1 LDRSRLMPTLKQARN
16 GLWGSLIIFLG
27 LLAFQFVVLLGAR
40 TLYAQE
46 VDLSSVEIK
55 WKTCAACHGT
65 KAEGKPGFPSLN
77 WMEEDYI
84 VEALTDYKQMIN
96 RGDMS
101 GIMFG
106 QAATLSDEE
115 IELMAKYIKEM
126 IND

>member
-1 LDRSRLMPTLKQARN
+1 MPTLKQARN

-27 LLAFQFVVLLGAR
+27 LLAFQGVVLFYGS
-40 TLYAQE
+40 TLYAEE
-46 VDLSSVEIK
+46 VDFSSVEMK
-55 WKTCAACHGT
+55 WKTCAACHGNE
-65 KAEGKPGFPSLN
+65 AQGKPGFPSLN

-115 IELMAKYIKEM
+115 VVLMAKYIKEKL
-126 IND
+126 NSE

>member
-1 LDRSRLMPTLKQARN
+1 MKQARQ
-16 GLWGSLIIFLG
+16 GIWGSVIIFLA
-27 LLAFQFVVLLGAR
+27 LLTFQFVVLLGAR

-46 VDLSSVEIK
+46 VDFSTVEMK
-55 WKTCAACHGT
+55 WKTCAACHGN
-65 KAEGKPGFPSLN
+65 KAQGKPGFPSLKWN
-77 WMEEDYI
+77 EEETI

-115 IELMAKYIKEM
+115 IILMAKYIKEM
-126 IND
+126 NDD

>member
-1 LDRSRLMPTLKQARN
+1 MPTLKQARN
-16 GLWGSLIIFLG
+16 GLWGSLIIFLA
-27 LLAFQFVVLLGAR
+27 LLAFQFIVLLGSR

-46 VDLSSVEIK
+46 VDFSSVEMK
-55 WKTCAACHGT
+55 WKTCAACHGNE
-65 KAEGKPGFPSLN
+65 AQGKPGFPSLN

-106 QAATLSDEE
+106 QAATLTDEE
-115 IELMAKYIKEM
+115 VVLMAKYIKE
-126 IND
+126 ISND

>member
-1 LDRSRLMPTLKQARN
+1 MPTVKQART
-16 GLWGSLIIFLG
+16 GLWGSAIIFLA
-27 LLAFQFVVLLGAR
+27 LLAFQGVVLFYGS

-46 VDLSSVEIK
+46 VDFSSVEIK
-55 WKTCAACHGT
+55 WKTCAACHGA
-65 KAEGKPGFPSLN
+65 KAQGKPGFPSLN

-115 IELMAKYIKEM
+115 IDKMAKYIKEVLA
-126 IND
+126 ND

>member
-1 LDRSRLMPTLKQARN
+1 MPTLKQARA
-16 GLWGSLIIFLG
+16 GLWGCAIGFVG
-27 LLAFQFVVLLGAR
+27 LLAFQFVVLMGAR

-46 VDLSSVEIK
+46 VDFSSVEMK
-55 WKTCAACHGT
+55 WKTCAACHGN

-77 WMEEDYI
+77 WMEEEYI

-115 IELMAKYIKEM
+115 IVLMSKYIKEVLA
-126 IND
+126 NE

>member
-1 LDRSRLMPTLKQARN
+1 MPTLKQARQ
-16 GLWGSLIIFLG
+16 GLWGSAIIFLA
-27 LLAFQFVVLLGAR
+27 LLAFQGVVLFYGS
-40 TLYAQE
+40 TLYAEE
-46 VDLSSVEIK
+46 VDFSSVEMK
-55 WKTCAACHGT
+55 WKTCAACHGNE
-65 KAEGKPGFPSLN
+65 AQGKPGFPSLN

-115 IELMAKYIKEM
+115 VVLMAKYIKEKL
-126 IND
+126 NSE

>member
-1 LDRSRLMPTLKQARN
+1 MPTLKQARK

-27 LLAFQFVVLLGAR
+27 LLAFQGVVLFYGS
-40 TLYAQE
+40 TLYAEE
-46 VDLSSVEIK
+46 VDFSSVEMK
-55 WKTCAACHGT
+55 WKTCAACHGNE
-65 KAEGKPGFPSLN
+65 AQGKPGFPSLN
-77 WMEEDYI
+77 WMEEEII

-115 IELMAKYIKEM
+115 IELMAKYIKEKL
-126 IND
+126 NSE

>member
-1 LDRSRLMPTLKQARN
+1 MPTVKQARK
-16 GLWGSLIIFLG
+16 GLWGSAIVFVA

-46 VDLSSVEIK
+46 VDFSSVKAK
-55 WKTCAACHGT
+55 WNTCAACHGN
-65 KAEGKPGFPSLN
+65 KAQGKPGFPSLN
-77 WMEEDYI
+77 WMEEEYI

-106 QAATLSDEE
+106 QAATLTDEE
-115 IELMAKYIKEM
+115 IDLMAKYIKEVLAEK
-126 IND
+126 

>member
-1 LDRSRLMPTLKQARN
+1 MPTVKQART
-16 GLWGSLIIFLG
+16 GLCGSAIIFLA
-27 LLAFQFVVLLGAR
+27 LLAFQGVVLFYGS

-46 VDLSSVEIK
+46 VDFSSVEIK
-55 WKTCAACHGT
+55 WKTCAACHGA
-65 KAEGKPGFPSLN
+65 KAQGKPGFPSLN

-115 IELMAKYIKEM
+115 INKMAKYIKEVLA
-126 IND
+126 ND

>member
-1 LDRSRLMPTLKQARN
+1 MPTLKQARN

-46 VDLSSVEIK
+46 VDFSSVEMK
-55 WKTCAACHGT
+55 WKTCAACHGNE
-65 KAEGKPGFPSLN
+65 AQGKPGFPSLN

-115 IELMAKYIKEM
+115 IELMAKYIKEKL
-126 IND
+126 NSE

>member
-1 LDRSRLMPTLKQARN
+1 MKSNA
-16 GLWGSLIIFLG
+16 GLIGAAVLTAGIFVFFFGILF
-27 LLAFQFVVLLGAR
+27 AA
-40 TLYAQE
+40 TSLYADE
-46 VDLSSVEIK
+46 VDFSSVEMK
-55 WKTCAACHGT
+55 WKTCAACHGN

-77 WMEEDYI
+77 WMEEKDI

-115 IELMAKYIKEM
+115 IILMSKYIKEVLA
-126 IND
+126 DE

>member
-1 LDRSRLMPTLKQARN
+1 MPTLKQARN

-27 LLAFQFVVLLGAR
+27 LLAFQGVVLFYGS

-46 VDLSSVEIK
+46 VDFSSVEMK
-55 WKTCAACHGT
+55 WKTCAACHGNE
-65 KAEGKPGFPSLN
+65 AQGKPGFPSLN

-115 IELMAKYIKEM
+115 IELMAKYIKEKL
-126 IND
+126 NSE